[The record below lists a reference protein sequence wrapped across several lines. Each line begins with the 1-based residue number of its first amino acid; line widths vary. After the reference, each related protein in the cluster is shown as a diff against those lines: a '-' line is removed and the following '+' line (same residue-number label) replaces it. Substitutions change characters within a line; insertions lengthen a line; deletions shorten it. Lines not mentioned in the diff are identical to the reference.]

1 MASES
6 RAKRVADRI
15 HEELADIII
24 REISDPRLTGI
35 TVTSVDVDRELAY
48 ATIYVATFLAE
59 TSQEE
64 VLQGLESA
72 KGFIRRRLAQQI
84 QVRSFPQLRFRWD
97 NSQVQAER
105 IDELLKQIKKDRKGD
120 GKGASET

>member
-1 MASES
+1 MASEA

-15 HEELADIII
+15 HEELAEIII
-24 REISDPRLTGI
+24 REISDPRLSGI
-35 TVTSVDVDRELAY
+35 SVTSVDVDRELAY
-48 ATIYVATFLAE
+48 ATIYVASFLTE
-59 TSQEE
+59 TNQEE

-97 NSQVQAER
+97 NTQVQVER
-105 IDELLKQIKKDRKGD
+105 IDELLKQIKEERKGD
-120 GKGASET
+120 GKGTSET